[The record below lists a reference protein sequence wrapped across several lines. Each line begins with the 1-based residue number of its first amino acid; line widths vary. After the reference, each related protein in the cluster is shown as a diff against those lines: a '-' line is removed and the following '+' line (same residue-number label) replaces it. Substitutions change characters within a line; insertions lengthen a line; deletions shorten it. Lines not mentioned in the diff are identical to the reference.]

1 MPNRTGGCQDDRGR
15 EACRDGDWCWE
26 FNLLITTDGECR
38 LGFIINFFSFSFLF
52 SLFSI
57 STEYSGILLFTLF
70 HFDFCWHDPIGRNA
84 KGGAEVLPT
93 PPSYVLTLTG
103 PQS

>member
-1 MPNRTGGCQDDRGR
+1 MANRTGVAKRAGGR

-38 LGFIINFFSFSFLF
+38 LGFIIINFFFFF

-57 STEYSGILLFTLF
+57 LYSLLYSGLLLFTIV
-70 HFDFCWHDPIGRNA
+70 HFDCGWHDPIGMN
-84 KGGAEVLPT
+84 E
-93 PPSYVLTLTG
+93 
-103 PQS
+103 